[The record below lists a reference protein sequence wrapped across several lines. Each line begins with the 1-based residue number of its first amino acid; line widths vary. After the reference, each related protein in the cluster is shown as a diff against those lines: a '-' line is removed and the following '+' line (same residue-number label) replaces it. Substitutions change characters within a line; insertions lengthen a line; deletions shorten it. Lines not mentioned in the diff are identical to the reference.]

1 MDRPFLSRVVCGLVL
16 SFLITATSRSQ
27 PVEAQ
32 DVSFEV
38 TDTRAGRLALR
49 GKLWQAASPA
59 TAAVVIVHGSAG
71 YSVHREGHYAQA
83 FVAAGFDVLAIDSF
97 GPRGIST
104 TSEDPS
110 QVSTTQMTRDAFGA
124 SRFLRGRG
132 IPVERQAV
140 MGFSKG
146 GAVALFAA
154 DRTFIPNE
162 AARFA
167 ASLAFYP
174 ACSTRARVPKPASVV
189 FMALG
194 DQDDYSGVEPCQE
207 VAAAFRAA
215 GGTMN
220 VTVYPNATHAF
231 DGDPARSRIQYLRFV
246 ENYMDCRLFV
256 EEDGSMTLGDRR
268 FAATDPGV
276 LNAMRSTCVRK
287 GASMWTNVR
296 QKERATLDAVA
307 FVKSVFA
314 DATR

>member
-1 MDRPFLSRVVCGLVL
+1 MNSTFLSRVVCGLVL
-16 SFLITATSRSQ
+16 ALPVAAVGQ
-27 PVEAQ
+27 PQPMDAQ
-32 DVSFEV
+32 EVSFEV
-38 TDTRAGRLALR
+38 TDVRAGRLELR
-49 GKLWQAASPA
+49 GKLWRAASPA
-59 TAAVVIVHGSAG
+59 TAAVVLIHGSGG

-83 FVAAGFDVLAIDSF
+83 FVAAGFDVLAVDSF

-104 TSEDPS
+104 TAEDQS
-110 QVSTTQMTRDAFGA
+110 QVSTMQMTRDAFGA
-124 SRFLRGRG
+124 SRFLHGRG
-132 IPVERQAV
+132 IPIERQAI

-154 DRTFIPNE
+154 DRTFLPGE
-162 AARFA
+162 TARFA

-194 DQDDYSGVEPCQE
+194 EKDDYSGVEPCQE
-207 VAAAFRAA
+207 LAAAFRAA
-215 GGTMN
+215 GGTMS
-220 VTVYPNATHAF
+220 VTVYPNATHLF
-231 DGDPARSRIQYLRFV
+231 DGDPARGRIQYLRFV

-276 LNAMRSTCVRK
+276 LNAMRATCVRK
-287 GASMWTNVR
+287 GASIWTNLR

-307 FVKSVFA
+307 FV
-314 DATR
+314 TRVLANAPR